1 MSILHKE
8 IASIRQDYA
17 LSSLSESD
25 VLPDPIH
32 QFSKWFQEAMTSEVT
47 EPTAMVLSTCDQQGR
62 PSSRVVLLK
71 DIKPEGLS
79 FFTNY
84 ESRKG
89 QELLANPY
97 ASVLFFWPELQRQ
110 VRIEAQVE
118 RLAALDSDAYFAIRP
133 RGSQIGAIASPQSR
147 LLKDRM
153 ELENLV
159 KEVEDR
165 FTNEQHIPRPIHWG
179 GFLLSPTRV
188 EFWQGRSSRLHDR
201 VVYEKQ
207 ESTWKIMRI
216 AP

>member
-25 VLPDPIH
+25 VLADPIL
-32 QFSKWFQEAMTSEVT
+32 QFSKWFQEAIKSEVI
-47 EPTAMVLSTCDQQGR
+47 EPTAMVLSTCTTDGK

-71 DIKPEGLS
+71 DIKPDGFS

-84 ESRKG
+84 ESHKG
-89 QELLANPY
+89 QELAANPV

-110 VRIEAQVE
+110 VRIEASVE
-118 RLAALDSDAYFAIRP
+118 RLPVQDSDEYFAVRP
-133 RGSQIGAIASPQSR
+133 RGSQIGAIASPQSHV
-147 LLKDRM
+147 LKDRA
-153 ELENLV
+153 ELETRV
-159 KEVEDR
+159 KKVEEEYANAD
-165 FTNEQHIPRPIHWG
+165 HIPRPAHWG
-179 GFLLSPTRV
+179 GFLLRPTRI

-207 ESTWKIMRI
+207 DSTWNLTRI